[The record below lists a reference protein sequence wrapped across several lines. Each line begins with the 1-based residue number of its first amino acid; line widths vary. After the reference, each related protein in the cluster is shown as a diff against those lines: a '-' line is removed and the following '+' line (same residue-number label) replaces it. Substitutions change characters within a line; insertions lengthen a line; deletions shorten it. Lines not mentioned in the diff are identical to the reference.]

1 MLFIAVLIN
10 TLTLNLGVLTVIV
23 TGQEKTAAAEELCQ
37 FALLWLTCLCT
48 ARDLSP
54 TVVLLCELLIGVCGA
69 GLGYRKVRVL
79 GGAVQHQRPL
89 LQLA

>member
-37 FALLWLTCLCT
+37 FATCLCT